1 MSFHLTKK
9 AKKQFVLYF
18 AEGKLFYLRK
28 IAFLL
33 LTSCGGSRVIINQ
46 SQRAEIMTQKKKN
59 RENNH
64 HILFAKNIF
73 FADDYAIDKNF
84 KNKKLQLKQKGVR

>member
-1 MSFHLTKK
+1 MAAAESDYQPESTSGNHDTK
-9 AKKQFVLYF
+9 
-18 AEGKLFYLRK
+18 
-28 IAFLL
+28 
-33 LTSCGGSRVIINQ
+33 
-46 SQRAEIMTQKKKN
+46 KKKN